1 MKSIE
6 GILKLAENEFD
17 AIVNNGKF
25 RSREEIDSVYKLMD
39 IVKDAHCIWKYEEEE
54 ESGYS
59 EMGGSYDGS
68 YEGGS
73 YRGGRSYRG
82 SYDGGMS
89 MARGRGPGDRRDSM
103 GRYSR
108 DGSYDGGSY
117 RGSYRGGYSRADAKQ
132 DYIEELHEM
141 MEKAPDDQARQSI
154 QRMIQQ
160 MEQS

>member
-17 AIVNNGKF
+17 AIVSNGKF

-59 EMGGSYDGS
+59 EMGGAYDGS
-68 YEGGS
+68 YDGGP

-89 MARGRGPGDRRDSM
+89 MARGRGRTARRDSM

-117 RGSYRGGYSRADAKQ
+117 RGGYSRGDAKQ

-141 MEKAPDDQARQSI
+141 MEKAPDDQTRQNI

-160 MEQS
+160 MEQG